1 VAVGAIAFFAPPRD
15 RDSNRAWQAYVA
27 NWLFFTGIAQG
38 AVIFCAA
45 TVITKA
51 KWNWS
56 VRRISLAM
64 GAFLPLS
71 YLLLL
76 PMLGLREDYFPWI
89 EKMAY
94 DEIVQLKAAYLN
106 IPFLITRTLVGAL
119 VLFTVSLIFMYWALR
134 PDLGPERAA
143 DEGGV
148 SAGDVAGAAHRQL
161 ARPGGGGGAE
171 LAEAQGPG
179 AGPRPGLRRGHELR
193 RDRLRHVPRAPLVL
207 DPLPGLVL
215 HGGLLGR
222 DRGHGGHHGPPEAP
236 GSLLRRAHGAPAAAR
251 PGEARLR
258 FLDLLGLPLLVAV
271 HRAVVRKAP
280 WEQEWYI
287 HRSTAEWGPLSLL
300 VIGLCFVVPFAFLMG
315 RKAKL
320 NPTWLGSIGRL
331 ALVGLWLERWL
342 LIAPSL
348 HTEGDPTI
356 TFWEPLIGL
365 GFLGIFAFSV
375 RWFLSTFPVV
385 QLWQP
390 KPEPEMMERETRARA
405 RRDLLGRKAGLE
417 GETGPGAICP
427 GTRFRVEAGPGA
439 RNRVAA
445 QMRERPLRRART
457 RSWRTPFV
465 ESPNPRG
472 WSDAPRGP

>member
-1 VAVGAIAFFAPPRD
+1 MHDIHVPGRIEARYLSPVRGTTLLFAAFIAVGAIAFVALLGA
-15 RDSNRAWQAYVA
+15 DSNRAWQSYVA

-51 KWNWS
+51 RWNWS
-56 VRRISLAM
+56 VRRLSLAM

-89 EKMAY
+89 EKMTY

-106 IPFLITRTLVGAL
+106 IPFLITRTLIGPA

-148 SAGDVAGAAHRQL
+148 SSRATWRERLTGNWLGQEAEEARSWQRLKVLAPVLVLVYAVVMSFVVIDFAMSLEPHWFSTLFPVWYFMAAFW
-161 ARPGGGGGAE
+161 GGIAVTVVTMV
-171 LAEAQGPG
+171 L
-179 AGPRPGLRRGHELR
+179 LKR
-193 RDRLRHVPRAPLVL
+193 RDPYFDEHMGPQQKHDLGKLVFGFSIFWAYL
-207 DPLPGLVL
+207 FWSQYIVQWYGKL
-215 HGGLLGR
+215 
-222 DRGHGGHHGPPEAP
+222 
-236 GSLLRRAHGAPAAAR
+236 
-251 PGEARLR
+251 
-258 FLDLLGLPLLVAV
+258 
-271 HRAVVRKAP
+271 P

-300 VIGLCFVVPFAFLMG
+300 VIALCFVVPFAFLMG

-320 NPTWLGSIGRL
+320 NPTWLGSIAAI
-331 ALVGLWLERWL
+331 ALLGLWLERWL

-348 HTEGDPTI
+348 HTEGDPTL

-390 KPEPEMMERETRARA
+390 KPEPEMMERERAPEH
-405 RRDLLGRKAGLE
+405 AG
-417 GETGPGAICP
+417 TY
-427 GTRFRVEAGPGA
+427 
-439 RNRVAA
+439 
-445 QMRERPLRRART
+445 
-457 RSWRTPFV
+457 
-465 ESPNPRG
+465 
-472 WSDAPRGP
+472 